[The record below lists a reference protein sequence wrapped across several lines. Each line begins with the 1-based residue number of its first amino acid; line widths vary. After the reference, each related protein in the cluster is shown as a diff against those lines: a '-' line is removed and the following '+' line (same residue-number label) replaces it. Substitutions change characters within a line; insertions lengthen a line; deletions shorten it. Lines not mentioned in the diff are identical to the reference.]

1 MFSKKFINSQSHNL
15 LDISIPVMYYICC
28 ENVRY
33 SDIKFLPIQHRWQI
47 ILFLY
52 RLRPTGRHVKCSLLK
67 QFTTKF
73 LQKRNLYSPRYFSLW
88 KFVMPFLKVNIKHR
102 KVERLLFLKMIF
114 SSIFIQFV
122 MISKADALPDIIKIG
137 KLLKK
142 SFKGI
147 LKANLNYFQE
157 DYLTLPT
164 R

>member
-1 MFSKKFINSQSHNL
+1 
-15 LDISIPVMYYICC
+15 
-28 ENVRY
+28 
-33 SDIKFLPIQHRWQI
+33 
-47 ILFLY
+47 
-52 RLRPTGRHVKCSLLK
+52 
-67 QFTTKF
+67 
-73 LQKRNLYSPRYFSLW
+73 
-88 KFVMPFLKVNIKHR
+88 MPFLKVNIKHR

-164 R
+164 RWRRRAARRHRRLPSGDGTLSDISHSLSLGTLSRGSTWIEVSCQGKNFVQCFAVMNFIIWKWILWMAVYSLLRDSNSK